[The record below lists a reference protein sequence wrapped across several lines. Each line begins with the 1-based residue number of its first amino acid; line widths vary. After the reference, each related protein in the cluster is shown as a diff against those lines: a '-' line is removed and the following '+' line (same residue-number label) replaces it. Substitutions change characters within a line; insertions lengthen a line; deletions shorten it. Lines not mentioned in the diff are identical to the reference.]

1 MLKLLPIHFVLLFS
15 PSPHSLCSPPI
26 PFSLPRCCRAPSP
39 LAFSF
44 SAAPPPYCCAPP
56 SFSSGSQ
63 PPLTSAPCSTLAP
76 LPFSHPALP
85 AARSTLQSI
94 ASAAKLLHP
103 SPANPPPA
111 HAVDLASPPR
121 GRPRSP
127 WWRSRPPRRW
137 RRVAAARE
145 CPCVATEAQN
155 FSDSWQCHFRAFLS
169 IQNSNDPRHRCQNY
183 GQRVHKTTDFFS
195 SKYSKEPVRCHGTTK
210 YLFHEY
216 VKQETCT

>member
-1 MLKLLPIHFVLLFS
+1 MQLAEATINSFCPSLLPV
-15 PSPHSLCSPPI
+15 
-26 PFSLPRCCRAPSP
+26 AP
-39 LAFSF
+39 
-44 SAAPPPYCCAPP
+44 
-56 SFSSGSQ
+56 FSSGSQ

-76 LPFSHPALP
+76 LPFSHPAPP